1 MILFVT
7 NRQYLN
13 DCRILRR
20 RSMKGFRKPFLNKQ
34 IAICTLALFGETAAM
49 AKDAPEIFR
58 VLCTPCHGMNGEGK
72 KPMGPPL
79 KGSEFIKTSSD
90 ADVKKTIQNGR
101 AGTEKKFKDF
111 PSPMPAQKQL
121 TDAELD
127 ALVKYLKDFNAVSP
141 APLNAE
147 KTISPPLPVTPAQ
160 GRCADCHKGK

>member
-1 MILFVT
+1 
-7 NRQYLN
+7 
-13 DCRILRR
+13 
-20 RSMKGFRKPFLNKQ
+20 MKGFRKPFLNKQ

-101 AGTEKKFKDF
+101 AGTEKKFKD
-111 PSPMPAQKQL
+111 L
-121 TDAELD
+121 LG
-127 ALVKYLKDFNAVSP
+127 KDWQ
-141 APLNAE
+141 E
-147 KTISPPLPVTPAQ
+147 IPPDYFKRIDTAKL
-160 GRCADCHKGK
+160 KGKKKDEETPDYWKTFYMGELLKKNMTDMCRHSEIS